1 MVLGKLAYRNH
12 MREEKNY
19 WRKTNKLSKNLIGYE
34 SEAASTVRAKE
45 SSLRLFGGCF
55 LLPLLSLPQ
64 PLLRLLLSRQQSPHK
79 NIRPALVR
87 VVHHGHLPEGLLNFL
102 L

>member
-34 SEAASTVRAKE
+34 SEAAS
-45 SSLRLFGGCF
+45 
-55 LLPLLSLPQ
+55 
-64 PLLRLLLSRQQSPHK
+64 
-79 NIRPALVR
+79 
-87 VVHHGHLPEGLLNFL
+87 
-102 L
+102 

>member
-34 SEAASTVRAKE
+34 SEAASE
-45 SSLRLFGGCF
+45 SSEAAFFALTVAAAAT
-55 LLPLLSLPQ
+55 PP
-64 PLLRLLLSRQQSPHK
+64 P
-79 NIRPALVR
+79 PA
-87 VVHHGHLPEGLLNFL
+87 
-102 L
+102 